1 MKVGNLVM
9 AYTMQG
15 LIYGIILDL
24 DPNCDESPFT
34 HILWWDNGEIID
46 AVWYND
52 DFDLV
57 DAS

>member
-24 DPNCDESPFT
+24 DPDCDGTPYT
-34 HILWWDNGEIID
+34 QILWWDNGEIID

-52 DFDLV
+52 DFEVV
-57 DAS
+57 DD

>member
-1 MKVGNLVM
+1 MKPGDLVM

-24 DPNCDESPFT
+24 DPDCDGTPYT
-34 HILWWDNGEIID
+34 QILWWDNGEVID

-52 DFDLV
+52 DFEVV
-57 DAS
+57 DD

>member
-24 DPNCDESPFT
+24 DPDCDGTPYT
-34 HILWWDNGEIID
+34 QILWWDNGEVID

-52 DFDLV
+52 DFEVV
-57 DAS
+57 DD

>member
-1 MKVGNLVM
+1 M

-24 DPNCDESPFT
+24 DPDCDGTPYT
-34 HILWWDNGEIID
+34 QILWWDNGEVID

-52 DFDLV
+52 DFEVV
-57 DAS
+57 DD